1 MNPDKLEIIRIMRFL
16 FWGFLNTTISILVY
30 ALLVYFDMHIYIA
43 NLIAMIACVFLGH
56 FFNKHKVFDSNNRQ
70 TLRKYFMLW
79 TILYFISIGLITLFI
94 DLGSNKY
101 MAAVFAGGALIPV
114 SYGLQKLLIFR
125 DV

>member
-1 MNPDKLEIIRIMRFL
+1 MNHDKLEIIRIMRFL
-16 FWGFLNTTISILVY
+16 FWGLLNTTISILVY

-43 NLIAMIACVFLGH
+43 NLIAMIAGVFLGH
-56 FFNKHKVFDSNNRQ
+56 FFNKHKVFESNNHQ